1 MTVALDG
8 MGGDDAPAVVVE
20 GAALAARELGVRIL
34 LVGQPERLGPL
45 LGAQAGASGI
55 EIVPASE
62 VVEMHEHPANAV
74 RQKQDSSMVV
84 GVRLVREGRA
94 QAFVSAGNTG
104 AVMAAGLFELRR
116 IPGVDRPALA
126 AVFPTRRGGTLL
138 VDVGANADCRP
149 EYLAQFGLMG
159 SVYME
164 RVFGI
169 SRPKVGLISNGE
181 EETKGNALVQAAR
194 PKLEGLPI
202 NFVGNVEGKEIPAGE
217 VDVAVCDGFVGN
229 VILKLSEGLA
239 SAITGLIRDEIQ
251 ASLVS
256 KLFAVGVLPAF
267 RRVRKRLDYA
277 EYGGAPLLGLN
288 GVCIV
293 AHGRS
298 NALAI
303 KNAVRAAAQAVQQDV
318 VGQIGRGLAIG
329 PTTATATAKPM
340 PAETSGVQTAT
351 PGSATATPP
360 DRPAAETAPTDGP
373 ATDEAH

>member
-1 MTVALDG
+1 MRETTIALDG
-8 MGGDDAPAVVVE
+8 MGGDHAPDVVVE
-20 GAALAARELGVRIL
+20 GAVLAARELGVRVL
-34 LVGQPERLGPL
+34 LVGPERELTAQLGKDAAALP
-45 LGAQAGASGI
+45 I
-55 EIVPASE
+55 E
-62 VVEMHEHPANAV
+62 VVNATQVIEMDEHPANAV
-74 RQKQDSSMVV
+74 RQKPDSSMVV
-84 GVRLVREGRA
+84 GVKQVREGRA

-116 IPGVDRPALA
+116 IRGVDRPALA
-126 AVFPTRRGGTLL
+126 AVFPTRKGGTL
-138 VDVGANADCRP
+138 VIDVGANADCKA

-164 RVFGI
+164 RVFGVQ
-169 SRPKVGLISNGE
+169 RPRVGLLSNGE
-181 EETKGNALVQAAR
+181 EETKGSALVQAAHPLLR
-194 PKLEGLPI
+194 EQPI

-217 VDVAVCDGFVGN
+217 VDVVVCDGFAGN
-229 VILKLSEGLA
+229 VVLKLAEGLA
-239 SAITGLIRDEIQ
+239 STITGMIREEIN

-303 KNAVRAAAQAVQQDV
+303 RNAVRVAAQAVESDV
-318 VGQIGRGLAIG
+318 VGTISRGLAEAG
-329 PTTATATAKPM
+329 AAASPSSTEAPAQDAT
-340 PAETSGVQTAT
+340 
-351 PGSATATPP
+351 
-360 DRPAAETAPTDGP
+360 ETASPS
-373 ATDEAH
+373 